1 MESAERLKQK
11 VLQEKRLANR
21 LSWAQTRLEAAE
33 RERIWAIALAHAQG
47 LSIRKISTATT
58 LSSSR
63 VHQLLHTDE
72 ADQIPEWLNSLS
84 TEECPAEGS
93 AVVANSYPTPSDWQ
107 RPLAN
112 EVELMHQ
119 CIGWLEQ
126 LARGEKVV
134 VNLRAESDPNTLY
147 VSVDQAWVLR
157 VLKRIT
163 ADLDTLSGH
172 LSPIEKTAE
181 ASDPIT
187 AGVEH
192 RRRLAEPE
200 PTMSSL
206 SQRDQRAILRE
217 TLRLPLQSKR

>member
-21 LSWAQTRLEAAE
+21 LGWTQTRLEAAE
-33 RERIWAIALAHAQG
+33 RERIWAIASAHAQG
-47 LSIRKISTATT
+47 LSIRKIATATT

-63 VHQLLHTDE
+63 VHQLLHAEE
-72 ADQIPEWLNSLS
+72 AGQIPEWLNALS
-84 TEECPAEGS
+84 VDEVPLE
-93 AVVANSYPTPSDWQ
+93 AVAVDCNSPTVSDWQ
-107 RPLAN
+107 RLLAD
-112 EVELMHQ
+112 EVALMHR

-147 VSVDQAWVLR
+147 VSVEQVWVLR

-163 ADLDTLSGH
+163 AELDQLSGH
-172 LSPIEKTAE
+172 LSPIEKNAE

-200 PTMSSL
+200 PTLSSL

-217 TLRLPLQSKR
+217 TMRLPLP

>member
-1 MESAERLKQK
+1 MESAEHLKQK

-21 LSWAQTRLEAAE
+21 LGWTQTRLEAAE
-33 RERIWAIALAHAQG
+33 QERIWAIASAHAQG
-47 LSIRKISTATT
+47 LSIRKIATATT

-63 VHQLLHTDE
+63 VHQLLHAEE
-72 ADQIPEWLNSLS
+72 AGQIPQWLNSLS
-84 TEECPAEGS
+84 TDEVPAEAS
-93 AVVANSYPTPSDWQ
+93 AVDCNSPTVSDWQ
-107 RPLAN
+107 RRLAD
-112 EVELMHQ
+112 EVALMHQ

-147 VSVDQAWVLR
+147 VSVEQAWVLR

-163 ADLDTLSGH
+163 ADLDQLSGH
-172 LSPIEKTAE
+172 LSPIEKNAE

-200 PTMSSL
+200 PTLSSL

-217 TLRLPLQSKR
+217 TMRLPLP

>member
-1 MESAERLKQK
+1 MESTERLKQK

-21 LSWAQTRLEAAE
+21 LGWTQTRLEAAE
-33 RERIWAIALAHAQG
+33 QERIWAIASAHAQG
-47 LSIRKISTATT
+47 LSIRRIATATT

-63 VHQLLHTDE
+63 VHQLLHSEE
-72 ADQIPEWLNSLS
+72 ASQIPEWLNALRVDE
-84 TEECPAEGS
+84 TPVEVA
-93 AVVANSYPTPSDWQ
+93 AVDCNSPTVSNWQ
-107 RPLAN
+107 RSLAD
-112 EVELMHQ
+112 EVGLMHQ
-119 CIGWLEQ
+119 CIEWLAQ
-126 LARGEKVV
+126 LARDEKVV
-134 VNLRAESDPNTLY
+134 VNLRAESDPKTLY

-157 VLKRIT
+157 VLKRIA
-163 ADLDTLSGH
+163 ADLDDLSGH

-181 ASDPIT
+181 AIDPMT

-217 TLRLPLQSKR
+217 TLRLPLS

>member
-1 MESAERLKQK
+1 MESADSLKQK

-21 LSWAQTRLEAAE
+21 LGWAQTRLEAAE
-33 RERIWAIALAHAQG
+33 RERIWAIASAHTQG
-47 LSIRKISTATT
+47 LSIRKIATATG

-63 VHQLLHTDE
+63 VHQLLHSEE
-72 ADQIPEWLNSLS
+72 ARQIPAWLNSLS
-84 TEECPAEGS
+84 TDEVPIEAS
-93 AVVANSYPTPSDWQ
+93 AVDYNSPTVNDWRRSLADEVA
-107 RPLAN
+107 
-112 EVELMHQ
+112 LMHR
-119 CIGWLEQ
+119 CIGWLAQ

-134 VNLRAESDPNTLY
+134 VNLRAESDSKTLY
-147 VSVDQAWVLR
+147 VGVEQAWVLR

-163 ADLDTLSGH
+163 ADLDQLSGH
-172 LSPIEKTAE
+172 LSPIEKNAE

-192 RRRLAEPE
+192 RRRLAEPA

-217 TLRLPLQSKR
+217 TLRLPLL

>member
-11 VLQEKRLANR
+11 VLQEKRLTNR
-21 LSWAQTRLEAAE
+21 LGWAQTRLEAAE
-33 RERIWAIALAHAQG
+33 RERIWAIASAHAQG
-47 LSIRKISTATT
+47 LSVRKIATATT

-63 VHQLLHTDE
+63 VHQLLHAEEAGQIPQWLNALSTDE
-72 ADQIPEWLNSLS
+72 V
-84 TEECPAEGS
+84 PAEAS
-93 AVVANSYPTPSDWQ
+93 AVDCHSPTVSDWQ
-107 RPLAN
+107 RRLAD
-112 EVELMHQ
+112 EVTLMHQ

-147 VSVDQAWVLR
+147 VSVEQAWVLR

-163 ADLDTLSGH
+163 ADLDQLSGH
-172 LSPIEKTAE
+172 LSPIEKNAE

-200 PTMSSL
+200 PTLSSL

-217 TLRLPLQSKR
+217 TMRLPLP

>member
-11 VLQEKRLANR
+11 VLQEKRLSNR
-21 LSWAQTRLEAAE
+21 LGWTQTRLEAAE
-33 RERIWAIALAHAQG
+33 QERIWAIASAHAQG
-47 LSIRKISTATT
+47 LSIRKIATATT

-63 VHQLLHTDE
+63 VHQLLHSEE
-72 ADQIPEWLNSLS
+72 AGQIPEWLNALGVD
-84 TEECPAEGS
+84 EIPVE
-93 AVVANSYPTPSDWQ
+93 VAPVDRNSPTVSDWQ
-107 RPLAN
+107 RPLAD
-112 EVELMHQ
+112 EVVLMHQ
-119 CIGWLEQ
+119 CIGWLAQ

-134 VNLRAESDPNTLY
+134 VNLRAESDTKTLY

-163 ADLDTLSGH
+163 ADLDNLSGH
-172 LSPIEKTAE
+172 LSPIEKNADTSA
-181 ASDPIT
+181 PIT

-217 TLRLPLQSKR
+217 TLRSPLP

>member
-11 VLQEKRLANR
+11 VLQEKQLINR
-21 LSWAQTRLEAAE
+21 LGWTQTRLEAAE
-33 RERIWAIALAHAQG
+33 QERIWAIASAHAQG
-47 LSIRKISTATT
+47 LSIRKIATATT

-63 VHQLLHTDE
+63 VHQLLHSEE
-72 ADQIPEWLNSLS
+72 AGQIPKWLNALRIEEISAEVAAVDCNS
-84 TEECPAEGS
+84 PTE
-93 AVVANSYPTPSDWQ
+93 SDWQ
-107 RPLAN
+107 RLLAS
-112 EVELMHQ
+112 EVELTHQ
-119 CIGWLEQ
+119 CIRWLEQ

-134 VNLRAESDPNTLY
+134 VNLRAESDPKTLH

-163 ADLDTLSGH
+163 ADLDNLSGH
-172 LSPIEKTAE
+172 ISPIERNAG
-181 ASDPIT
+181 AIDLIT

-200 PTMSSL
+200 PPMSSL

-217 TLRLPLQSKR
+217 TPRLPLP

>member
-11 VLQEKRLANR
+11 VLQEKQLINR
-21 LSWAQTRLEAAE
+21 LGWTQTRLEAAE
-33 RERIWAIALAHAQG
+33 QERIWAIASAHAQG
-47 LSIRKISTATT
+47 LSIRKIAIATT

-63 VHQLLHTDE
+63 VHQLLHSEE
-72 ADQIPEWLNSLS
+72 AGQIPEWLNALRIEKIPVEVAAVDCNSL
-84 TEECPAEGS
+84 TE
-93 AVVANSYPTPSDWQ
+93 SDWQ
-107 RPLAN
+107 RLLAS
-112 EVELMHQ
+112 EVELTHQ
-119 CIGWLEQ
+119 CIRWLKQ

-134 VNLRAESDPNTLY
+134 VNLRAESDPKTLY

-163 ADLDTLSGH
+163 ADLDNLSGH
-172 LSPIEKTAE
+172 LSPIEKNAGVI
-181 ASDPIT
+181 DPIT

-217 TLRLPLQSKR
+217 TMRLPLP

>member
-11 VLQEKRLANR
+11 VLQEKRVANR
-21 LSWAQTRLEAAE
+21 LGWAQTRLESAE
-33 RERIWAIALAHAQG
+33 RDRIWAIASAHAEG
-47 LSIRKISTATT
+47 LSIRKIATATT

-63 VHQLLHTDE
+63 VHQLLHAEE
-72 ADQIPEWLNSLS
+72 ADQIPEWLNALS
-84 TEECPAEGS
+84 TDEAPVEASAAEG
-93 AVVANSYPTPSDWQ
+93 NCPTVSDWQ
-107 RPLAN
+107 RLLAD
-112 EVELMHQ
+112 EVALMHQ

-134 VNLRAESDPNTLY
+134 VNLRAESDPKTLY
-147 VSVDQAWVLR
+147 VSVEQTWVLR

-163 ADLDTLSGH
+163 AALDQLSGH
-172 LSPIEKTAE
+172 LSPMEKTAE

-200 PTMSSL
+200 PTLSSL

-217 TLRLPLQSKR
+217 TMGLPLP

>member
-1 MESAERLKQK
+1 MESPERLKRK
-11 VLQEKRLANR
+11 VLQENRVAARLGR
-21 LSWAQTRLEAAE
+21 AQSRLEAAE
-33 RERIWAIALAHAQG
+33 RERIWAIASAHAQG
-47 LSIRKISTATT
+47 LSIRKIAKVTT

-63 VHQLLHTDE
+63 VHQLLHAEE
-72 ADQIPEWLNSLS
+72 AGQIPEWLNSLS
-84 TEECPAEGS
+84 TNECPVEESVG
-93 AVVANSYPTPSDWQ
+93 NGRRPTLSDWQ
-107 RPLAN
+107 RPLAS
-112 EVELMHQ
+112 EVNLMHQ

-134 VNLRAESDPNTLY
+134 VNLRAESDPNTIY

-163 ADLDTLSGH
+163 ADLDALSGH
-172 LSPIEKTAE
+172 LSPIEKT
-181 ASDPIT
+181 SDGSEPIT

-206 SQRDQRAILRE
+206 SQLDQRAILRE
-217 TLRLPLQSKR
+217 TLRLPLP